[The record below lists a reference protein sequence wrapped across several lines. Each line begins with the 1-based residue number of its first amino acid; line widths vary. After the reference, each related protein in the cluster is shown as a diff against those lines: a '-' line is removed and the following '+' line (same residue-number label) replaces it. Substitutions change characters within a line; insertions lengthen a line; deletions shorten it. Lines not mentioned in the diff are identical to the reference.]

1 MAWYF
6 IFFNYFKLVKIFAKI
21 GWSWKCL
28 EDWSDFFKL
37 SIPGLLMLLIEWLS
51 YEIGTLL
58 CSMIIPMFILIVTI
72 ICFKVYWIQW
82 ILVRNRL
89 HSKY

>member
-1 MAWYF
+1 MYKTSWPGI
-6 IFFNYFKLVKIFAKI
+6 IFFLNYFKLVNIFVKI

-28 EDWSDFFKL
+28 EDWNDFFKL

-58 CSMIIPMFILIVTI
+58 CSMILTMLIVS
-72 ICFKVYWIQW
+72 
-82 ILVRNRL
+82 N
-89 HSKY
+89 